1 MTRNSAT
8 ETAWRQRE
16 DFFTAADGTR
26 IGFSDTGNRAAG
38 GAGLRTG
45 GSSAVTV
52 LFLHG
57 WTQNREAWDDVAG
70 PLHERHPELRII
82 ALDHRGHGK
91 SDPAPAGTVNVRQL
105 AADAADFINTEIPT
119 GQIVIVGHS
128 MGGMTMMGLG
138 EYHPDLVAQRI
149 SAAVFVAT
157 SAGRLLHR
165 LRVVPPVFTIVKAV
179 ILGVVAQGWFLQ
191 QGYLMRPIIS
201 TLVFGRDPRPYDV
214 SRVWDQIRSGTPR
227 SYKDAAES
235 MVLHEDL
242 TEGLS
247 AYRGKPSAVLA
258 GARDFLTPAGDSRII
273 ASALQTNELRTYP
286 GSGHMLPNERAS
298 EVINEVVTVLEAIS
312 QEPAARVTR
321 ESAG

>member
-1 MTRNSAT
+1 MTRNTAT
-8 ETAWRQRE
+8 ETAWRQHE
-16 DFFTAADGTR
+16 DFFTAGDGTR
-26 IGFSDTGNRAAG
+26 IGFSDTRNRAAP
-38 GAGLRTG
+38 T
-45 GSSAVTV
+45 TV

-70 PLHERHPELRII
+70 PLHKHNPELRIV

-91 SDPAPAGTVNVRQL
+91 SDPAPGGSVNVRQL
-105 AADAADFINTEIPT
+105 ATDAADFINAEIPT

-138 EYHPDLVAQRI
+138 EYHQDLVAQRI
-149 SAAVFVAT
+149 SGAVFVAT

-165 LRVVPPVFTIVKAV
+165 LRVVPPVFSVVKAV
-179 ILGVVAQGWFLQ
+179 VLGVVAQGWFLQ

-247 AYRGKPSAVLA
+247 AYRGMPSAVLA

-273 ASALQTNELRTYP
+273 AAALQTNELRTYP
-286 GSGHMLPNERAS
+286 GSGHMLPNERAG
-298 EVINEVVTVLEAIS
+298 EVINEIVTVLDALA
-312 QEPAARVTR
+312 QQPATPAAR
-321 ESAG
+321 ESTG

>member
-8 ETAWRQRE
+8 EAAWRQRE
-16 DFFTAADGTR
+16 DFFTTADRTR
-26 IGFSDTGNRAAG
+26 IGFSDTGNR
-38 GAGLRTG
+38 
-45 GSSAVTV
+45 SSAMTV

-70 PLHERHPELRII
+70 PLHERNPELRIVGI
-82 ALDHRGHGK
+82 DHRGHGK
-91 SDPAPAGTVNVRQL
+91 SDPAPEGSVNVSQL
-105 AADAADFINTEIPT
+105 AADVAEFIEAEIPA
-119 GQIVIVGHS
+119 GQIVVVGHS

-138 EYHPDLVAQRI
+138 EYRPDLVARRI
-149 SAAVFVAT
+149 SGAVFVAT

-165 LRVVPPVFTIVKAV
+165 LRVVPPVFEVVKAV

-247 AYRGKPSAVLA
+247 AYRGKPAAVLA
-258 GARDFLTPAGDSRII
+258 GGRDFLTPAGDSRII
-273 ASALQTNELRTYP
+273 AAALRTNELRTYP

-298 EVINEVVTVLEAIS
+298 EVVNEIVTVLEAVAH
-312 QEPAARVTR
+312 EPAHRVAT